1 MFKQGDWPAQDV
13 VVDTSKLIHT
23 SSIQQPNSFLASS
36 QVQGWM
42 KELDGY
48 TIPPITPTD
57 GTCAGSPASVA
68 NAAANGW
75 WSCGGYTRDT
85 DITAC
90 PDKMTWGVSFDD
102 GPAPYSKSSHVDL

>member
-1 MFKQGDWPAQDV
+1 
-13 VVDTSKLIHT
+13 
-23 SSIQQPNSFLASS
+23 
-36 QVQGWM
+36 M

-48 TIPPITPTD
+48 TIPNIPPTD

-75 WSCGGYTRDT
+75 WSCGGYTRPT

-102 GPAPYSKSSHVDL
+102 GPAPYSTLIQRSIYALMLTISPQPSSFMFYACFYCY